1 MSTSFKHPFG
11 AVLLCLAL
19 AACGSPVGAEATPN
33 APVLGID
40 LGGAPAA
47 SAAMTGMDH
56 SGHPAKSRHVQAAHA
71 GHRQAQ
77 GTGTVNSVD
86 AAARTVNVSHGP
98 IAALGWPAI
107 TMDFPVAAGVDLR
120 TLKPGT
126 RINFRIEHSEG
137 DRYVIQSLTPLHGG
151 GH

>member
-1 MSTSFKHPFG
+1 MSLSFKHPCG

-19 AACGSPVGAEATPN
+19 AACGSPVSAEATPN

-47 SAAMTGMDH
+47 PAAMTATDH
-56 SGHPAKSRHVQAAHA
+56 GAHPAKARHLQMAHA
-71 GHRQAQ
+71 GHTQAQ
-77 GTGTVNSVD
+77 GRGTVNSVD

-98 IAALGWPAI
+98 IAALGWPAM
-107 TMDFPVAAGVDLR
+107 TMDFPVATGVDLK

-126 RINFRIEHSEG
+126 RIDFRIEHAEG
-137 DRYVIQSLTPLHGG
+137 DRYIIQSLTPLHGG
-151 GH
+151 H